1 MRLPVDYL
9 PPLPLYPGLV
19 ENTMADGQ
27 KLGGHAPSDMQPIKQ
42 PLYFQPFCGVAG
54 SRPDNQTATLLPGL
68 DVPALAPYCSLCL
81 WFTGDNG
88 RLVHVP
94 RLVLECGCRLITS
107 LIPPN
112 SSLLFRPQWITVGWC
127 WNAVAG

>member
-42 PLYFQPFCGVAG
+42 PFYFQPSCGVAE

-68 DVPALAPYCSLCL
+68 DVPASACFLLPTA
-81 WFTGDNG
+81 FHIAVDKG
-88 RLVHVP
+88 RLLLVL
-94 RLVLECGCRLITS
+94 RLVLERGCRLLTS

-112 SSLLFRPQWITVGWC
+112 SSLLFRPQGIT
-127 WNAVAG
+127 AG